1 MLTRCDDEY
10 SLLSKKKQFFHMQD
24 KKVLAVAETSYII
37 RKGLVYVLSQSPLV
51 NKVVELKEMDD
62 INYQIDILQPDAVLI
77 NPMLLGHTRQ
87 NIRQQLNLPKGTAII
102 ALVYNLIDEQF
113 YRNYDAVLK
122 INDSELKI
130 EETLQ
135 TALSKKENAENEQE
149 DLSDREKEILISVV
163 KGMSNKEI
171 ADHHNIS
178 IHTVITHRRN
188 MARKL
193 NIHSISGL
201 TIYAIINKLVDISD
215 IKY

>member
-1 MLTRCDDEY
+1 M
-10 SLLSKKKQFFHMQD
+10 SNI

-37 RKGLVYVLSQSPLV
+37 RKGLVYALSQFPIIS
-51 NKVVELKEMDD
+51 KVVELKEMED
-62 INYQIDILQPDAVLI
+62 INYQLDILQPDAVLI
-77 NPMLLGHTRQ
+77 NPMLLGHSKQ
-87 NIRQQLNLPKGTAII
+87 DIRQQLNLKKSTVII

-113 YRNYDAVLK
+113 YRSYDAVIK
-122 INDSELKI
+122 INDSEVKI

-135 TALSKKENAENEQE
+135 ESLNKKAHQETDQE

-171 ADHHNIS
+171 ADYHNIS